1 MRIVLGVGWCR
12 SWINLEEED
21 SGRLEFLGD
30 AVLGL
35 IVTSYIF
42 YCLNADCQK
51 SLKPGQLSDLRYG
64 CQTADICTQM
74 LSPSN

>member
-1 MRIVLGVGWCR
+1 MDRDDHIRSLLISDSLLVWTWFRLLCR

-21 SGRLEFLGD
+21 CGRLEFLGD

-42 YCLNADCQK
+42 YCLHADSQK
-51 SLKPGQLSDLRYG
+51 SLKPGQLSDLR
-64 CQTADICTQM
+64 
-74 LSPSN
+74 